1 MFLQKAR
8 HGIYVYCS
16 AELGFDMPG
25 PVLAVRGS
33 SLGGDDA
40 VGPHTAASQA
50 NLFVLAQW
58 ILLIWDIFF
67 SAFQVTT

>member
-16 AELGFDMPG
+16 AESRFDTPG

-33 SLGGDDA
+33 SLGGD
-40 VGPHTAASQA
+40 GAASA
-50 NLFVLAQW
+50 HTNLFVLAQ
-58 ILLIWDIFF
+58 
-67 SAFQVTT
+67 